1 MRTCVCVHAPEC
13 TRVHGEEGEEG
24 CQRQSESQREEE
36 KESAEEKRGR
46 EESGNLRKN
55 ESRGQ
60 RGAKKKRSVTRTKRK
75 CVKIE
80 GNDSKGKRR
89 RR

>member
-1 MRTCVCVHAPEC
+1 MCVRTCVCVHAPEC

-60 RGAKKKRSVTRTKRK
+60 RGAKKKKKERDKNKT
-75 CVKIE
+75 
-80 GNDSKGKRR
+80 
-89 RR
+89 